1 MPEPPNSQVFGRK
14 RAPDVSFPLSAR
26 KSGEFQPAE
35 HVTAC
40 HRFVTACH
48 RFVTACHRFVT
59 ALFGAEKCAM
69 EKRVCV
75 LVAREFELRD
85 IYPQCVNA
93 FQPFLKRSRARFL
106 PGPPLITLR
115 AMVIHQWFMN
125 GQGWFMNGQ
134 GWLRSRHVA
143 EVSQAFFDRHF
154 RPIHRLM
161 PRVRSYRTLR
171 HFACCQGLLRV
182 DIQSEHPANSD
193 SRCCESAM
201 PQRYHFVTS
210 TPKKTC
216 LKDLSRATS
225 PRSWTTER

>member
-1 MPEPPNSQVFGRK
+1 MGSRY
-14 RAPDVSFPLSAR
+14 LS
-26 KSGEFQPAE
+26 K
-35 HVTAC
+35 
-40 HRFVTACH
+40 
-48 RFVTACHRFVT
+48 T
-59 ALFGAEKCAM
+59 ALFGPKTVINDVTASSPLSLGPKSAQKAWKSETSSAASVRLRSAAGLEKCAKGL

-85 IYPQCVNA
+85 IFLQCINA
-93 FQPFLKRSRARFL
+93 FQPSKPFLKRSRARFL

-115 AMVIHQWFMN
+115 AMVIHQ
-125 GQGWFMNGQ
+125 GFMNGQ
-134 GWLRSRHVA
+134 GWLRSRGRGV
-143 EVSQAFFDRHF
+143 QAFFDRHF

-216 LKDLSRATS
+216 WTCHGQH
-225 PRSWTTER
+225 PRGPGQRRGD